1 VKNDRDIRDYINDI
15 LNEILHIKE
24 FTEGMNFDEFSSDKK
39 TVYAVIR
46 SFEIIGEAVKNL
58 PSDLREKYS
67 EVPWKR
73 IAGMRDKLI
82 HEYFGVSLP
91 ILWETIINRINE
103 LEEKLAPLKDEF

>member
-1 VKNDRDIRDYINDI
+1 MKDDRDVRDYINDI

-24 FTEGMNFDEFSSDKK
+24 FTEGMNFNEFSSDIK

-67 EVPWKR
+67 GVPWKR

-91 ILWETIINRINE
+91 ILWETVINRINE
-103 LEEKLAPLKDEF
+103 LEQKLAPLKDEL